1 VRIIVST
8 GSLEEHERTEQ
19 DAGPNDE
26 ERGQPHVP
34 SRASL
39 ARSSSS
45 VSFAFGVS
53 VNHIVTS
60 RFSVSSH
67 RLDFGVLQ
75 ELLPW
80 RVVETAPA
88 SDTVEFA
95 VAVFDLGIGQHDR
108 VDEHLVVAKAAL
120 LSHAAKL
127 DSLRGVGGGM
137 KAGENGR
144 FETPSSS
151 AWIFFPNSG

>member
-1 VRIIVST
+1 V
-8 GSLEEHERTEQ
+8 
-19 DAGPNDE
+19 
-26 ERGQPHVP
+26 
-34 SRASL
+34 
-39 ARSSSS
+39 
-45 VSFAFGVS
+45 FGVS
-53 VNHIVTS
+53 VNHIVTFVTS

-127 DSLRGVGGGM
+127 DSLRGDSNFGLWVSYG
-137 KAGENGR
+137 
-144 FETPSSS
+144 FPSRDGAINISS
-151 AWIFFPNSG
+151 AVSATFGLLGVELIFHLRPHDTEQSDAHEPSPRVAV